1 MAQKQ
6 GGSLLKLGGI
16 LIANRDLVVGLA
28 RREIEI
34 RYRGATMGVLWALFN
49 PMIMLGVYTFFFTEV
64 LRSKWQGI
72 EQQSSLDFSLVLFPG
87 LLVFTFF
94 SECVARAP
102 TLILTNQSY
111 VKKIVFPLEL
121 LPIINL
127 ISAVFHALIGFVI
140 WIVFYLVIK
149 SGLHATVPLVV
160 FPLIPLGFL
169 TLGICWILAA
179 LGTYVRDITHI
190 VTGLLAAL
198 MFLAPIFYPI
208 TALPEKYRAAIMFNP
223 ISVAVE
229 QVRALLYHGAMIDWK
244 QWFIYLGVSLVVAS
258 IGLWVFQRARA
269 GFADVL

>member
-1 MAQKQ
+1 MSQKQ
-6 GGSLLKLGGI
+6 SGSLLKLGRT
-16 LIANRDLVVGLA
+16 LIDNWDLVAGLA

-34 RYRGATMGVLWALFN
+34 RYRGATMGVLWALLN
-49 PMIMLGVYTFFFTEV
+49 PLIMLSVYTFFFTEV
-64 LRSKWQGI
+64 LHSKWQGMQ
-72 EQQSSLDFSLVLFPG
+72 QQSSLDFSLVLFPG

-94 SECVARAP
+94 SECVAKAP
-102 TLILTNQSY
+102 TLILGNQSY
-111 VKKIVFPLEL
+111 VKKIVFPLQV
-121 LPIINL
+121 LPV
-127 ISAVFHALIGFVI
+127 ISLMSALFHALIGFLI

-149 SGLHATVPLVV
+149 GGLHATVPLVI
-160 FPLIPLGFL
+160 FPLLPLGFL

-208 TALPEKYRAAIMFNP
+208 SALPEKYRGMVLLNP

-229 QVRALLYHGAMIDWK
+229 QVRALLYQGVMIDWQ
-244 QWFIYLGVSLVVAS
+244 QWFTYLGVSIVIAW
-258 IGLWVFQRARA
+258 IGLWIFQRARA

>member
-1 MAQKQ
+1 MAKKPS
-6 GGSLLKLGGI
+6 GSLLQLGRT
-16 LIANRDLVVGLA
+16 LIGSRDLVAGLA

-49 PMIMLGVYTFFFTEV
+49 PLIMLSVYTFFFTVV
-64 LRSKWQGI
+64 LRSKWPGI
-72 EQQSSLDFSLVLFPG
+72 AQQSSLDFSLVLFPG

-94 SECVARAP
+94 SECVTKAP

-111 VKKIVFPLEL
+111 VKKIVFPLQV
-121 LPIINL
+121 LPVINL
-127 ISAVFHALIGFVI
+127 ISAVFHALIGFLI
-140 WIVFYLVIK
+140 WIVFYIIINGSLHPTVALVI
-149 SGLHATVPLVV
+149 

-169 TLGICWILAA
+169 TLGICWLLAA

-208 TALPEKYRAAIMFNP
+208 TILPEKYRGPIMLNP

-229 QVRALLYHGAMIDWK
+229 QVRAVLYHGVMIDWK
-244 QWFIYLGVSLVVAS
+244 QWFIYLCVSIVVAW